1 MSVERTTSAERADAD
16 TPSVLVR
23 GGLAVALATLV
34 NAGLV
39 VGASSLGVAPGFRPL
54 TVPPV
59 AFLSALG
66 AAGAAAVYWLANRY
80 ATDADRTFVRVAVGV
95 LLLSFV
101 PDAALLVSDPA
112 ATPLA
117 VAVLAAMHVVVAAAS
132 VWLLVYWRADR

>member
-1 MSVERTTSAERADAD
+1 MSVEGTTTAERADTD
-16 TPSVLVR
+16 SPSVLVR
-23 GGLAVALATLV
+23 GGLAIGLVTLV
-34 NAGLV
+34 NAALV
-39 VGASSLGVAPGFRPL
+39 VGASSLGVAPDFRPL

-66 AAGAAAVYWLANRY
+66 AAGATAVYWLVDRY
-80 ATDADRTFVRVAVGV
+80 AADADRTFVRIAVGA